1 MSRLKIEIEFMHG
14 HENHCTW
21 YFLWLSSYH
30 NLNNLYGAHLLKIFT
45 ITTTIIIIIIIM
57 SIIITV
63 VTRWSACSPRA
74 SPPDWRP
81 CPPRWSPGWKKS
93 LTSPLN
99 SLKVMKKRLIIVFWR
114 AVCLFFVRENMFW
127 PFDIYQGRLKTL
139 WQFWRTKKA

>member
-21 YFLWLSSYH
+21 YFLSLSSYH

-63 VTRWSACSPRA
+63 VTR
-74 SPPDWRP
+74 
-81 CPPRWSPGWKKS
+81 
-93 LTSPLN
+93 
-99 SLKVMKKRLIIVFWR
+99 
-114 AVCLFFVRENMFW
+114 
-127 PFDIYQGRLKTL
+127 
-139 WQFWRTKKA
+139 